1 MNKTITARP
10 AGVRAYS
17 AGIVRLKFFI
27 HAEDLMA
34 LGVEAKEGG
43 LVTAVLQSFEWDAW
57 REDAATFPKVFGTV
71 CFTADGVEHKHL
83 DADTTHEEARD
94 WYELTGFCPV
104 GESTGRGLFPDFAT
118 LLKQQGSVNKTES
131 VKGF

>member
-17 AGIVRLKFFI
+17 AGIVRLKFYLQ
-27 HAEDLMA
+27 AEDLRS
-34 LGVEAKEGG
+34 LGVEAKDGG

-57 REDAATFPKVFGTV
+57 REDAATFPKVFGV
-71 CFTADGVEHKHL
+71 VQFTADGVEHCHM
-83 DADTTHEEARD
+83 DSDESHAESRD
-94 WYELTGFCPV
+94 WYELVGFCPA
-104 GESTGRGLFPDFAT
+104 GESTGRGMYPDFET
-118 LLKQQGSVNKTES
+118 LLKQSASKKPEA

>member
-10 AGVRAYS
+10 AGVRAYA
-17 AGIVRLKFFI
+17 AGIVRLKFFLQ
-27 HAEDLMA
+27 AEDLKA

-57 REDAATFPKVFGTV
+57 REDATTFPKVFGTV
-71 CFTADGVEHKHL
+71 QFTADGVEHKHM
-83 DADTTHEEARD
+83 DADADHEARD
-94 WYELTGFCPV
+94 WYELTGFCPA
-104 GESTGRGLFPDFAT
+104 GESTGRGLYPDFAT
-118 LLKQQGSVNKTES
+118 LVAQSSGKKQES

>member
-10 AGVRAYS
+10 AGVRAYA
-17 AGIVRLKFFI
+17 AGIVRLKFYLQ
-27 HAEDLMA
+27 AEDLRS
-34 LGVEAKEGG
+34 LGVDTKDGG

-57 REDAATFPKVFGTV
+57 REDATTFPRVFGTV
-71 CFTADGVEHKHL
+71 SFTADGVKHQHL
-83 DADTTHEEARD
+83 DADADHEARD

-104 GESTGRGLFPDFAT
+104 GESTGRGPYPDFAT
-118 LLKQQGSVNKTES
+118 LLKQQGSTKAES

>member
-17 AGIVRLKFFI
+17 AGIVRLKFFLQ
-27 HAEDLMA
+27 AEDLKE

-57 REDAATFPKVFGTV
+57 REDATSFPKVFGTV
-71 CFTADGVEHKHL
+71 CFTADGVKHQHL
-83 DADTTHEEARD
+83 DADADHEARD
-94 WYELTGFCPV
+94 WYELTGFCPA
-104 GESTGRGLFPDFAT
+104 GESTGRGLYPDFET
-118 LLKQQGSVNKTES
+118 LVKQNSAKKTES
-131 VKGF
+131 VKGC

>member
-1 MNKTITARP
+1 MNKTITAKP
-10 AGVRAYS
+10 AGVRAFA
-17 AGIVRLKFFI
+17 AGIVRLKFFLQ
-27 HAEDLMA
+27 ADDLKA

-83 DADTTHEEARD
+83 DADADHEARD
-94 WYELTGFCPV
+94 WYELSGFCPA
-104 GESTGRGLFPDFAT
+104 GESTGRGLYPDFET
-118 LLKQQGSVNKTES
+118 LVAQSSGKKQES